1 MPQPLE
7 LPFKRIFIS
16 GGAGVIGQEMVRLLA
31 ALGPDVQVLVG
42 DLKLQPADFPAR
54 FQYRQGDL
62 NTLTAGEI
70 AAFAPDLFLHLAATF
85 ERSTETYG
93 FWEENFQHNVRLS
106 HHLMTVLKDGPALRR
121 VVFASS
127 YLIYDPALYTFAEV
141 PAQPRSLRETDPI
154 LPRNLTGMAKLAH
167 EIELRFLDTFRGGQ
181 FSTAIPRIYRGY
193 GRHGRDITS
202 RWVRALLTGEEITV
216 YGAESFFDYIY
227 AADTAEGLLRLAA
240 AGAVT
245 GVVNLGT
252 GRARRVA
259 DVVAVL
265 QQHFPDMR
273 ARRVASDIPFEASQ
287 ADMTAWSNSIDWL
300 PPTTL
305 EIALPEIIAF
315 ERAQLEAPAAAAS
328 ETAEAAAS
336 PNVAAPTDAPPPPGY
351 VLISSLAAKV
361 PLAEAVKTAAHRFR
375 PGLRVLGG
383 DVNPAALGFHF
394 TDARW
399 VMPPTTDDHLTD
411 IIRHCREHGIGHVV
425 PTRDGELA
433 FWARHRAALATA
445 GVAVLVSAPDAV
457 TRCLDKLAFAEFGQ
471 QAGLPVIPTALRLD
485 ALPADA
491 GPLRNATFVVKER
504 HGAGSLSLGLNLP
517 YAAALAHAQTLQ
529 EAVFQPFIAGR
540 EISVD
545 AYVDR
550 AGRVHGLVP
559 RTRDVVVRG
568 ESQVTTT
575 LPDPALVARLTP
587 LIERLGLYGPLVLQA
602 LLTDDGGLH
611 LIECNCR
618 FGGAS
623 TLGIAAGVDSFF
635 WFLQEAAGADLGQFP
650 FRPAAGPLRQVRAAA
665 DIIKSVNS

>member
-1 MPQPLE
+1 MPQLLE

-16 GGAGVIGQEMVRLLA
+16 GGAGVIGQEMVRRLA
-31 ALGPDVQVLVG
+31 ALPPDVQVLVG
-42 DLKLQPADFPAR
+42 DIKPRPADFPAR
-54 FQYRQGDL
+54 FAYRQGDL
-62 NTLTAGEI
+62 NTLTAAEI

-141 PAQPRSLRETDPI
+141 PAQPRSLHETDPI
-154 LPRNLTGMAKLAH
+154 RPRNLTGMAKLAH
-167 EIELRFLDTFRGGQ
+167 EIELRFLETFRGGQ

-193 GRHGRDITS
+193 GRNGRDVTS
-202 RWVRALLTGEEITV
+202 RWVRALLAGEEITV

-245 GVVNLGT
+245 GLVNLGT
-252 GRARRVA
+252 GRARRVT

-265 QQHFPDMR
+265 QQHFPGMR
-273 ARRVASDIPFEASQ
+273 ARYVASDIPFEASQ
-287 ADMTAWSNSIDWL
+287 ADMTAWANHIDWL

-315 ERAQLEAPAAAAS
+315 ERAQLETSVPAGAANSPDASAPA
-328 ETAEAAAS
+328 TT
-336 PNVAAPTDAPPPPGY
+336 PTPGY

-361 PLAEAVKTAAHRFR
+361 PLAEAVKNAAHRFQ
-375 PGLRVLGG
+375 PSLRVMGG

-394 TDARW
+394 TEARW
-399 VMPPTTDDHLTD
+399 VMPPTTDDHLAN
-411 IIRHCREHGIGHVV
+411 IIRHCREHGIGYVV

-457 TRCLDKLAFAEFGQ
+457 ARCLDKLAFAEFGQ
-471 QAGLPVIPTALRLD
+471 QAGLPIIPTSLRLD

-491 GPLRNATFVVKER
+491 GPRRDATFVVKER
-504 HGAGSLSLGLNLP
+504 HGAGSLSLGLDLP
-517 YAAALAHAQTLQ
+517 YAAALAHAHTLQ

-550 AGRVHGLVP
+550 SGRVHGLVP

-568 ESQVTTT
+568 ESQVSTT
-575 LPDPALVARLTP
+575 LADPALVARLTP
-587 LIERLGLYGPLVLQA
+587 LVERLGLYGPLVLQA

-650 FRPAAGPLRQVRAAA
+650 FRPAPGPLRQVRAAA
-665 DIIKSVNS
+665 DVITKLEQ